1 MLDQT
6 YNNKL
11 ISALLGRKLMPG
23 RMPVSHRGR
32 PMFSFWGEE
41 AGMEPGDIHAT
52 RAYRIYVTYDDN
64 LVITDADV
72 VVDGE
77 LISPCSGYWPE
88 ALDEFDYPAILNWCI
103 KHTEA

>member
-6 YNNKL
+6 YNEKL
-11 ISALLGRKLMPG
+11 VSTLLGRKLTPG
-23 RMPVSHRGR
+23 HMPVPHRGK
-32 PMFSFWGEE
+32 PMFSLWGEE
-41 AGMEPGDIHAT
+41 AGIGAGDIHAT

-88 ALDEFDYPAILNWCI
+88 ALDEFDYPFILSWCME
-103 KHTEA
+103 HTEA

>member
-6 YNNKL
+6 YNEKL
-11 ISALLGRKLMPG
+11 VSALLGRKLMPKH
-23 RMPVSHRGR
+23 MPRSHRGR
-32 PMFSFWGEE
+32 PMFSLWGEE
-41 AGMEPGDIHAT
+41 AGIETGDIHAT

-64 LVITDADV
+64 LTITDADV

-88 ALDEFDYPAILNWCI
+88 ALDEFDYPAILRWCLR
-103 KHTEA
+103 HTEA